1 MSGEGILHGKPLIY
15 APLEFRLR
23 SGGAPA
29 KDSALIICPVC
40 EAPAFIRRSV
50 RHTPTVK
57 HIHCHCTNT
66 GCGMTYM
73 AEIAF
78 VHTFNPSLIRREGL
92 DLPQCPSDQIP
103 QVLPPTRDSS
113 DGDPDQLSMFG
124 T

>member
-92 DLPQCPSDQIP
+92 TCRSAPATRSRKCCPHAGQ
-103 QVLPPTRDSS
+103 
-113 DGDPDQLSMFG
+113 
-124 T
+124 